1 MDKLSKFKAMH
12 QQDDLF
18 FLPNS
23 WDVLSAVILEQTG
36 FEAIGTTSWG
46 VANSMGFSDGEK
58 IPFEALL
65 SSARKIVSAV
75 NIPVTV
81 DIESGFSHEVDD
93 IVNNV
98 LSIADIG
105 AVGINI
111 EDSLKAEPGLKDK
124 NKQGALIEKIRQKLD
139 CNGYKAF
146 FINAR
151 IDTYLYLNNP
161 LNETINRS
169 LNYLASGADG
179 VFVPGLHQS
188 EEIKNLTNAIKAPL
202 NIMSLPRLTET
213 AHLSELGVK
222 RFSIGNAL
230 SDATISFIEEKA
242 NTLLNK
248 KDTSSLYNKSV
259 RTEFNP

>member
-12 QQDDLF
+12 QQEDLL
-18 FLPNS
+18 FLPNA

-46 VANSMGFSDGEK
+46 VANSMGCSDGEK

-124 NKQGALIEKIRQKLD
+124 NKQGDLINKIRQ
-139 CNGYKAF
+139 NW
-146 FINAR
+146 IVTV
-151 IDTYLYLNNP
+151 I
-161 LNETINRS
+161 
-169 LNYLASGADG
+169 
-179 VFVPGLHQS
+179 
-188 EEIKNLTNAIKAPL
+188 
-202 NIMSLPRLTET
+202 
-213 AHLSELGVK
+213 K
-222 RFSIGNAL
+222 RF
-230 SDATISFIEEKA
+230 
-242 NTLLNK
+242 LLMHEL
-248 KDTSSLYNKSV
+248 TPIYI
-259 RTEFNP
+259 